1 MLNDIRLEKLY
12 LRISV
17 NQYHF
22 LKFIL
27 EGYDGI
33 GVLSHESNKLVVIRY
48 PREQKN
54 VLYQLLSSLDKKIQY
69 RKHSVFEK

>member
-1 MLNDIRLEKLY
+1 MPNDNRLEKLY
-12 LRISV
+12 LRISD

-33 GVLSHESNKLVVIRY
+33 GVLSYESNKLVVIRY
-48 PREQKN
+48 PREHKKD
-54 VLYQLLSSLDKKIQY
+54 LYQLLSSLEEKIQY
-69 RKHSVFEK
+69 QKHSVFEK